1 MIGVRHALSVLLA
14 IVALFTALAW
24 TSEALACPASTMVT
38 ASAPVMHYHADGC
51 PKPAPV
57 SHREQICGPVCLGV
71 LPALPA
77 IAPVVQLHARVYALI
92 LPRLAGIDPAL
103 DPPPPRAAAD

>member
-1 MIGVRHALSVLLA
+1 MIGVRHVLSVLLA
-14 IVALFTALAW
+14 IFALFTALAW

-38 ASAPVMHYHADGC
+38 ASAPVMHHHADGC

-57 SHREQICGPVCLGV
+57 SHREQICGPVCLVV

-77 IAPVVQLHARVYALI
+77 IAPQAALPFAAF
-92 LPRLAGIDPAL
+92 LTELQPLAGIDPAL
-103 DPPPPRAAAD
+103 DPPPPRGA